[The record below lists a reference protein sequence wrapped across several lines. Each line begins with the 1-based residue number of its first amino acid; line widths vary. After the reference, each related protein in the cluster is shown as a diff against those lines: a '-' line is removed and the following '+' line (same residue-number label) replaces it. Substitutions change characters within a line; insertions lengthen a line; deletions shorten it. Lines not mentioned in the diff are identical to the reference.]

1 MVRPLGKVHLLRRNR
16 RSASSTKI
24 PACCFFHLTS
34 GRWNGT
40 VFKKYFRLALGA
52 KLSTC
57 RLLLSVIQRR
67 RSLEHVHVVARIS
80 WIRVMCWN
88 LRECRPHPTYLLASV
103 ANVFACLSKMHAK
116 VPVCFNF
123 KWIIYKFAIIRQK
136 NYKKSLLRGLIPQT
150 SAEKPPK
157 NGGVRNAN

>member
-1 MVRPLGKVHLLRRNR
+1 MPPRPPEFGIEGVQ
-16 RSASSTKI
+16 SGYTQACASPQLKYR
-24 PACCFFHLTS
+24 PAASFTS
-34 GRWNGT
+34 LAADEMAPSL
-40 VFKKYFRLALGA
+40 KKYFRLALGA
-52 KLSTC
+52 KLSTW

-123 KWIIYKFAIIRQK
+123 K
-136 NYKKSLLRGLIPQT
+136 
-150 SAEKPPK
+150 
-157 NGGVRNAN
+157 